1 MRWREHGQPVGGG
14 PMPDYA
20 PFDSIMGSGPRPRAA
35 SRGQLHVHCEVRV
48 AKYLSCIDGTRERS
62 QWI

>member
-1 MRWREHGQPVGGG
+1 ML
-14 PMPDYA
+14 DYA

-48 AKYLSCIDGTRERS
+48 AKYLSCIDGTKERS